1 MLNVVNLTDVSSSSI
16 ILQWQNP
23 SSSGVPA
30 FIGFLVEL
38 VSKTPPFINISR
50 TVTATS
56 TDPSYINTFTVT
68 GLKPNTNYT
77 ASVRAVSSLLD
88 MSCMEQG
95 VDLPGPISNEVSFMT
110 MLGGEC
116 KYVTL
121 CCCFKLIL
129 SILQIQ
135 NLLAQVFKTLQE
147 SLM

>member
-1 MLNVVNLTDVSSSSI
+1 MSLSIVCHTLQYSINVTIGSPTAPRMLSVVNLTDDSSSSI

-30 FIGFLVEL
+30 FNKFLVEL
-38 VSKTPPFINISR
+38 VSMTPPNINISR

-77 ASVRAVSSLLD
+77 ASVRAVSSSLLD

-95 VDLPGPISNEVSFMT
+95 VGLPGPISNEVSFMT
-110 MLGGEC
+110 QLGGEYN
-116 KYVTL
+116 KIINMT
-121 CCCFKLIL
+121 
-129 SILQIQ
+129 
-135 NLLAQVFKTLQE
+135 T
-147 SLM
+147 